1 MGAITSPLPV
11 KPIIAVL
18 TAEPP
23 LLSSVYQVL
32 SHRLGA
38 IDWTSALLPFSSTT
52 YYAAEMGENLQRQF
66 LSFKRLMDAGELA
79 AMKRFTNE
87 VEREFAPTIDRNG
100 TQPRL
105 RQRHRKSPKFAPTI
119 DRNGTQHR
127 RVNLDAGYVCS
138 AKLVLAS
145 TKDHAHRIYLRDGIY
160 AEITLRFHRKTF
172 RPWDWTYPDY
182 RSPAYIDIFNYIR
195 TIYREQLNSI

>member
-32 SHRLGA
+32 SHHLGPL
-38 IDWTSALLPFSSTT
+38 DWTSALLPFSSTT

-87 VEREFAPTIDRNG
+87 VEQAFAPTIDG
-100 TQPRL
+100 
-105 RQRHRKSPKFAPTI
+105 
-119 DRNGTQHR
+119 NGTQHR

-182 RSPAYIDIFNYIR
+182 RSQAYIEIFNHIR